1 MKFSIN
7 FFVSKCENYV
17 FDLSGVFSIT
27 CVSDKSDPQYGQYCV
42 TSKMSEKYKYIP
54 KSVADEMIKMIKS
67 ELM

>member
-1 MKFSIN
+1 MN

-27 CVSDKSDPQYGQYCV
+27 CVSDKSNPHYGQYSV
-42 TSKMSEKYKYIP
+42 TSKKSEKYNYIP
-54 KSVADEMIKMIKS
+54 KSVADEMIKMIRS